1 MTHNGSIGTQAVP
14 ESIRDVRGTTVRGA
28 DGEQLGE
35 VCDVIVDH
43 ETMEI
48 RYLVIDGAGWLES
61 GTFLLPADR
70 VSLDHNDQDNLA
82 AATTR
87 RQVREAPNYNTQA
100 HGSGKASNQFE
111 TEFNKYWDEE
121 PVMHMKGSDRII
133 TLRDEPPSTQDDSA
147 GRASQAEDNELNAAD
162 LFPER
167 MTSVFPDPAPGS
179 GKVTLRPKS
188 AARAEEAASGVS
200 QLKPH
205 WWESFENY
213 LRAHKED
220 IQAKCSDCPSK
231 AA

>member
-14 ESIRDVRGTTVRGA
+14 ESIRDVRGTTVRGV
-28 DGEQLGE
+28 DGEKLGE
-35 VCDVIVDH
+35 VLDVIVDH

-48 RYLVIDGAGWLES
+48 RYLLIDSPGWLES

-70 VSLDHNDQDNLA
+70 VSLDDNDQNNLA

-87 RQVREAPNYNTQA
+87 RQVREAPNYNTQT
-100 HGSGKASNQFE
+100 HGSGKAWNQFE

-133 TLRDEPPSTQDDSA
+133 TLPEEPPSTQDSSA
-147 GRASQAEDNELNAAD
+147 GSASQPEDRELNAAD

-167 MTSVFPDPAPGS
+167 MTSVFPDSVPGS

-188 AARAEEAASGVS
+188 AVRAEEAASGVS

-213 LRAHKED
+213 LRVHKED
-220 IQAKCSDCPSK
+220 IQAKCPDCASN